1 MLVTVA
7 ICTWNRARLLD
18 RTLAE
23 LHRQLI
29 PPGTEWELVLV
40 DNNCTDDTAAVAAKH
55 AKELPLRHVVEM
67 KQGHS
72 HARNRAVDEAR
83 GDLILWTDDDVLA
96 SENWIAEYVRV
107 AREYPDAGYFGGR
120 VTPWFADEIPV
131 ETAIFIDANLHLLA
145 PVYSLK
151 DYGADV
157 RPFAPGEGPFG
168 ANMGYRTELMRRF
181 RFDPKF
187 GRVKTGL
194 IGADE
199 VSVVRAIQNAGVP
212 GVWIGTTEIQ
222 HYIPPERT
230 TAAHFWRYF
239 EALGRTQVR
248 LEGLAP
254 APTLFGRPRWAVLG
268 SAKSRVKAWA
278 GRQLGRP
285 GWLAHYLTAAKLAGY
300 ASEARNSKFE
310 VRNSKEE

>member
-23 LHRQLI
+23 LHRLI
-29 PPGTEWELVLV
+29 VPDGVDWELVLV
-40 DNNCTDDTAAVAAKH
+40 DNNCTDDTAAVVEKH
-55 AKELPLRHVVEM
+55 AKALPIRRVVEP

-83 GDLILWTDDDVLA
+83 GEMILWTDDDVLA
-96 SENWIAEYVRV
+96 SENWLAEYARV
-107 AREYPDAGYFGGR
+107 ARAFPEAGYFGGQ
-120 VTPWFADEIPV
+120 VTPWYAAEIPV
-131 ETAIFIDANLHLLA
+131 ETAVFIDANLHLLA
-145 PVYSLK
+145 PVFSLK
-151 DYGADV
+151 DHGDGV

-168 ANMGYRTELMRRF
+168 ANMGFRTEFLRRF

-187 GRVKTGL
+187 GRIKTGL

-199 VSVVRAIQNAGVP
+199 VSVIRALQNAGVP

-222 HYIPPERT
+222 HFIPADRT
-230 TAAHFWRYF
+230 TFAHFWRYF
-239 EALGRTQVR
+239 ESLGRTQVR
-248 LEGLAP
+248 LDGAEP

-268 SAKSRVKAWA
+268 AWKSGAKSWI

-285 GWLAHYLTAAKLAGY
+285 GWLAHYLTAAKLTGY
-300 ASEARNSKFE
+300 ANEAGSTKSEIRNP
-310 VRNSKEE
+310 KEE

>member
-7 ICTWNRARLLD
+7 ICTWNRSRLLD
-18 RTLAE
+18 RTLAA
-23 LHRQLI
+23 LRTQRV
-29 PPGTEWELVLV
+29 PVGVDWEIVLV
-40 DNNCTDDTAAVAAKH
+40 DNNCTDDTAAVVERH
-55 AKELPLRHVVEM
+55 AEALPIRRVVEP

-72 HARNRAVDEAR
+72 HARNRAIDEAR
-83 GDLILWTDDDVLA
+83 GELILWTDDDVLA
-96 SENWIAEYVRV
+96 SGNWIAEYVRV
-107 AREYPDAGYFGGR
+107 AGEHPEAGYFGGR
-120 VTPWFADEIPV
+120 VTPWYAEEIPV
-131 ETAIFIDANLHLLA
+131 ETAAFIDANLHLLA

-151 DYGADV
+151 DYGDDV
-157 RPFAPGEGPFG
+157 RQFAPGEGPFG
-168 ANMGYRTELMRRF
+168 ANMGYRIAVQRRF

-199 VSVVRAIQNAGVP
+199 VSVVRAMQNAGVP

-230 TAAHFWRYF
+230 TPGHFWRYF

-248 LEGLAP
+248 LEGASP
-254 APTLFGRPRWAVLG
+254 APTILGRPRWAVLA
-268 SAKSRVKAWA
+268 SWRARAKSWA

-300 ASEARNSKFE
+300 ADEARATRTARCPS
-310 VRNSKEE
+310 

>member
-1 MLVTVA
+1 MHVTVA

-23 LHRQLI
+23 LRRQRV
-29 PPGTEWELVLV
+29 PAGVTWELVLV
-40 DNNCTDDTAAVAAKH
+40 DNNCTDDTAAVAERH
-55 AKELPLRHVVEM
+55 LQHLPIRHVVET

-83 GDLILWTDDDVLA
+83 GDLVLWTDDDVNA
-96 SENWIAEYVRV
+96 SDNWIAEYVRV
-107 AREYPDAGYFGGR
+107 AREFPDAGYFGGR
-120 VTPWFADEIPV
+120 ITPWFADEIPAATRRMI
-131 ETAIFIDANLHLLA
+131 EDNLRLLA

-151 DYGADV
+151 DYGVEV
-157 RPFAPGEGPFG
+157 RPFAAGEGPFG
-168 ANMGYRTELMRRF
+168 ANMGFRTDLLRRF

-199 VSVVRAIQNAGVP
+199 VSVIRAIQNAGVP
-212 GVWIGTTEIQ
+212 GVWIGSTEIQ
-222 HYIPPERT
+222 HYIPPDRT

-248 LEGLAP
+248 LEGTTPTA
-254 APTLFGRPRWAVLG
+254 TLFGRPRWAVLG
-268 SAKSRVKAWA
+268 GWKARLRAWA
-278 GRQLGRP
+278 ARQAGRP
-285 GWLAHYLTAAKLAGY
+285 EWLGHYLTAAKLAGY
-300 ASEARNSKFE
+300 ADEARTP
-310 VRNSKEE
+310 

>member
-7 ICTWNRARLLD
+7 ICTWNRSRLLD

-23 LHRQLI
+23 LRTQRV
-29 PPGTEWELVLV
+29 PNGVDWEIVLV
-40 DNNCTDDTAAVAAKH
+40 DNNCTDDTAAVTEKH
-55 AKELPLRHVVEM
+55 AAALPIRRVVES

-72 HARNRAVDEAR
+72 HARNRAIDEAR
-83 GDLILWTDDDVLA
+83 GELILWTDDDVLV
-96 SENWIAEYVRV
+96 STNWIAEYVRV
-107 AREYPDAGYFGGR
+107 AREYPEAGYFGGP
-120 VTPWFADEIPV
+120 VMPWYADEIPV
-131 ETAIFIDANLHLLA
+131 ETAVFIDANIHLLA

-151 DYGADV
+151 DYGDVV
-157 RPFAPGEGPFG
+157 RPFVAGEGPFG
-168 ANMGYRTELMRRF
+168 ANMGYRIDVQRRF
-181 RFDPKF
+181 RFDPNF

-199 VSVVRAIQNAGVP
+199 VSVVRALQNAGVP

-230 TAAHFWRYF
+230 TPGHFWRYF

-248 LEGLAP
+248 LEGASP
-254 APTLFGRPRWAVLG
+254 APTILGRPRWAVLG
-268 SAKSRVKAWA
+268 SWRARAKSWT
-278 GRQLGRP
+278 GRQFGRP

-300 ASEARNSKFE
+300 ADEARATRTARCPS
-310 VRNSKEE
+310 

>member
-7 ICTWNRARLLD
+7 ICTWNRAKLLD

-23 LHRQLI
+23 LHRQI
-29 PPGTEWELVLV
+29 VPDGVAWELVLV
-40 DNNCTDDTAAVAAKH
+40 DNNCVDDTAAVAEKH
-55 AKELPLRHVVEM
+55 AGALPIRRVVET

-72 HARNRAVDEAR
+72 HARNRAIDEAR
-83 GDLILWTDDDVLA
+83 GELILWTDDDVLA

-107 AREYPDAGYFGGR
+107 AREFPDAGYFGGR
-120 VTPWFADEIPV
+120 VSPWYAAEIPV
-131 ETAIFIDANLHLLA
+131 ETTAFLDANIELLA
-145 PVYSLK
+145 PVFSLK
-151 DYGADV
+151 DYGDAV

-168 ANMGYRTELMRRF
+168 ANMGFRADVQRRF

-187 GRVKTGL
+187 GRVKAGL

-230 TAAHFWRYF
+230 TPGHFWRYF

-248 LEGLAP
+248 LDGVAP

-268 SAKSRVKAWA
+268 SWRARVRSWL

-300 ASEARNSKFE
+300 ADEARAIRTARCPS
-310 VRNSKEE
+310 

>member
-23 LHRQLI
+23 LRGQRV
-29 PPGTEWELVLV
+29 PNGVEWELVLV
-40 DNNCTDDTAAVAAKH
+40 DNNCTDDTAAVAEKH
-55 AKELPLRHVVEM
+55 SGALPIRHVVEA

-72 HARNRAVDEAR
+72 HARNRAIDEAR
-83 GDLILWTDDDVLA
+83 GELILWTDDDVLA
-96 SENWIAEYVRV
+96 SGNWIAEYARV
-107 AREYPDAGYFGGR
+107 AKAFPDAGYFGGR
-120 VTPWFADEIPV
+120 VTPWFADEIPRTTRAMI
-131 ETAIFIDANLHLLA
+131 ERNLELLA

-151 DYGADV
+151 DYGEAV
-157 RPFAPGEGPFG
+157 RPFAPNEGPFG
-168 ANMGYRTELMRRF
+168 ANMGFRTEIQRRF

-199 VSVVRAIQNAGVP
+199 VSVIRAMQNAGVP

-222 HYIPPERT
+222 HYIPLERT
-230 TAAHFWRYF
+230 TPGHFWRYF

-248 LEGLAP
+248 LDGAAP

-268 SAKSRVKAWA
+268 SWRARAKSWI
-278 GRQLGRP
+278 GRRRGRTD
-285 GWLAHYLTAAKLAGY
+285 WLAYYLTAAKLAGY
-300 ASEARNSKFE
+300 ADEARTIRTAQCPS
-310 VRNSKEE
+310 